1 MNQWTTGKLMNQVRK
16 TNKNRSKD
24 NWRRLKEVNEFI
36 CFHVNCRAVIRQGRK
51 LSLLSSYRLSPSC
64 RVLFSSERREAWGE
78 LEEAREGAEP
88 YIVAFGRFS
97 QITVGIAK
105 VS

>member
-1 MNQWTTGKLMNQVRK
+1 MNLFVFMLIVMQQLVRGVSFLFSPP
-16 TNKNRSKD
+16 TD
-24 NWRRLKEVNEFI
+24 RLP
-36 CFHVNCRAVIRQGRK
+36 AAG
-51 LSLLSSYRLSPSC
+51 S
-64 RVLFSSERREAWGE
+64 FSSERREAWGE